1 MTYFVKEDF
10 QWDGMYLTYKGDFEG
25 AKLMQDVHPNCHVG
39 WYGKLK
45 PAFIARFKHGYKPWK
60 SWINFL
66 VKNVH
71 VEEYMYLSDHNNK
84 FFDEDYGY
92 EVGGS
97 PVFAMETLGYKGKT

>member
-1 MTYFVKEDF
+1 
-10 QWDGMYLTYKGDFEG
+10 
-25 AKLMQDVHPNCHVG
+25 
-39 WYGKLK
+39 
-45 PAFIARFKHGYKPWK
+45 
-60 SWINFL
+60 